1 MILSYLAFLHG
12 HLDYM
17 VARLFAAEEHE
28 RSTLIND
35 IKRVRGVL
43 NEVEEKELTFHNKKQ
58 NED

>member
-1 MILSYLAFLHG
+1 
-12 HLDYM
+12 M